1 MQTTHSLCSTAKPR
15 AGREACLQSLQR
27 LNPRWGGPG
36 MPSSAT
42 PCWWRRADG
51 PPLRSQ
57 QKWKEKPTRS
67 EHQCHVTSSFA
78 GSTLLETDLSRR
90 QPVSPRKRSV
100 AEGRA
105 GGRAGRQA
113 GRPMAP
119 APRAPCPLSGLLRM
133 GWQGLQREGTCSKS
147 PRLPLTSLKH
157 HRRGA
162 ALEESSEVL
171 HCPLLSLQPTS
182 ALKRVAVDLPGKQ
195 SHCLGTA
202 TIPTHPL
209 FCSRL

>member
-1 MQTTHSLCSTAKPR
+1 MQTTHSLCSTAKLR

-27 LNPRWGGPG
+27 LDRRWGGPG
-36 MPSSAT
+36 MPCSAT
-42 PCWWRRADG
+42 PCWWRQADG
-51 PPLRSQ
+51 PPLWSQ
-57 QKWKEKPTRS
+57 RKWREKPTRS

-78 GSTLLETDLSRR
+78 GSMLLETDLSRR

-105 GGRAGRQA
+105 GGQA

-119 APRAPCPLSGLLRM
+119 APRAPCPLTGLLRM
-133 GWQGLQREGTCSKS
+133 GWQGLEILKVSRGKGLAQSHPGVR
-147 PRLPLTSLKH
+147 PLTSLKH

-171 HCPLLSLQPTS
+171 HCSLLSLQPTS
-182 ALKRVAVDLPGKQ
+182 ALKRVAVNLPGEQ

-209 FCSRL
+209 F